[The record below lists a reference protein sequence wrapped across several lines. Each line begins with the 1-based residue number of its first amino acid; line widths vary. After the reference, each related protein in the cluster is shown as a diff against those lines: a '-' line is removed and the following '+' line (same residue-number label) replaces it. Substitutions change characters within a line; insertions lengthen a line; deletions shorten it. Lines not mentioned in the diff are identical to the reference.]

1 MDLYQYKFELVR
13 VIDGDTLIGNVDLGF
28 DLKLNKQSV
37 RLLDVDAPEIRGLYK
52 ELGFKVR
59 DSLINFLLDKEL
71 IIRSFN
77 YDSFGRLLGH
87 VFYQDKDASWKSL
100 NDHILGY
107 VGVQKYN
114 MIKQGLI
121 KYEEAI

>member
-13 VIDGDTLIGNVDLGF
+13 VIDGDTLVGNVDLGF

-37 RLLDVDAPEIRGLYK
+37 RLLDVDAPEIRGPYK

-87 VFYQDKDASWKSL
+87 VFYQDKDAFWKSL

-121 KYEEAI
+121 KYEKEV